1 MTFLKMLRMN
11 VDVPKPWEPGATGW
25 EIVGLYFLKS
35 TFTKFFLSVLT
46 VFLVNHPPDIVERKG
61 Y

>member
-1 MTFLKMLRMN
+1 
-11 VDVPKPWEPGATGW
+11 
-25 EIVGLYFLKS
+25 LKS